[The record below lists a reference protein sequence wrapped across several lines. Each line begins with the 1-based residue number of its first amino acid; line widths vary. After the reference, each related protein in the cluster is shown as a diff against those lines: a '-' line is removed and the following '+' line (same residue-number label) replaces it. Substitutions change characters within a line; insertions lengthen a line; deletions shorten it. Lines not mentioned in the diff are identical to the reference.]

1 MYASQVE
8 VQMTQTRTRGSRKTS
23 NDESSDDDE
32 PPSLGSGKPV
42 DGKFVTGGL
51 LLRRPEFNSPQ
62 KGEDVELDN
71 LVAREVS
78 EWRNE
83 NSQVLRHR
91 KNISEHAMDEVIL
104 PFFYYN
110 IPYIDGFFHSRSTQF
125 LTAHFHLLVHTLSST
140 LLPRQP
146 PALLVGLL
154 LCLILPFLHLSVRN
168 FVHWNLRNL
177 L

>member
-1 MYASQVE
+1 
-8 VQMTQTRTRGSRKTS
+8 MTQTRTRGSRKAS

-32 PPSLGSGKPV
+32 SPSLGSGKPM
-42 DGKFVTGGL
+42 DGKFMTGGL

-83 NSQVLRHR
+83 NSLQILRQR

-104 PFFYYN
+104 YFFHYN
-110 IPYIDGFFHSRSTQF
+110 ILYIDGFVHSRSTQF
-125 LTAHFHLLVHTLSST
+125 PTAHSHLLVRTLSSI
-140 LLPRQP
+140 LLLRRP
-146 PALLVGLL
+146 PALPVRSL
-154 LCLILPFLHLSVRN
+154 LCLIHPFLHLPVRN

-177 L
+177 PEP